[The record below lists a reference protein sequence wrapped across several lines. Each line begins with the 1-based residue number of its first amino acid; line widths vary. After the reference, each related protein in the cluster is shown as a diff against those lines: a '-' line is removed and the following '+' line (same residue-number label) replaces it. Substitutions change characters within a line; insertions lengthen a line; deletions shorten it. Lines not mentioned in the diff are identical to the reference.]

1 MVEKHAEP
9 TTWPHVPLGQYPAGG
24 GTGAGTSSQG
34 GKAVE
39 TKAQMT
45 STTGALAVWAGAGL
59 PLTAVNPAT
68 PPGPLNSLVL
78 LRKGRD
84 TSPPP
89 FLPANMRVQGSQSNP
104 NQKHGRG

>member
-1 MVEKHAEP
+1 M
-9 TTWPHVPLGQYPAGG
+9 PLCQYPAGG

-39 TKAQMT
+39 TKVQMT
-45 STTGALAVWAGAGL
+45 SMAGAVAARAGAGL
-59 PLTAVNPAT
+59 PLAAVNPAT
-68 PPGPLNSLVL
+68 PPRPSNSLAP

-89 FLPANMRVQGSQSNP
+89 SFPANTRVQGSLRNP
-104 NQKHGRG
+104 TKTMEDNKDAY